1 MSYKMPR
8 LEEIYDKIDAENSA
22 PMCHE
27 DQCLWGLDYLK
38 DVQKQLE
45 RLEKKALEQNNPI
58 LYRNVRLSMQRS
70 DEVIA
75 ELKGKIKH
83 LQK

>member
-8 LEEIYDKIDAENSA
+8 LEEIYDKIDAEQNTL
-22 PMCHE
+22 MCHE

-45 RLEKKALEQNNPI
+45 RLEKRALEQNNPA
-58 LYRNVRLSMQRS
+58 LYQNVRLSMQRS
-70 DEVIA
+70 AEVMA
-75 ELKGKIKH
+75 ELKGKIRH